1 MKDSMN
7 EEALQEE
14 TLDPQDWAALRALAH
29 NMVDDMLTYLET
41 VRERPVW
48 QPVPDE
54 VKSFLNQPLPDRP
67 QSPEEIYREFQ
78 ENILPYPMGNIHPR
92 FWGWV
97 MGNGTPLG
105 ALAELLAATMNPNM
119 GGGNH
124 GGVYVERQVTEW
136 CKAMLTFP
144 EQASGLLVS
153 GGSQANLVGLAVA
166 RNSLAG
172 YDLRRQGV
180 GASPN
185 PLVLYG
191 SSEMHSSIQKA
202 VELMGLGS
210 EALRKI
216 PVDSEYRIDLAEL
229 KRSIAADRA
238 SGCRPFCVV
247 GNAGTVN
254 TGAIDDLEALAGLC
268 AREGLWFHIDGAFGA
283 LAWLSPE
290 LRPLLK
296 GMELAD
302 SLAFDLHKWLYLP
315 FEAGC
320 ILVRREADHRRAFS
334 LTPEYLAHGGER
346 GLASGSMWFSDY
358 GIQLTR
364 GFRALKIWMSFKEH
378 GIEKFGRMIHQ
389 NVKQARYL
397 ASRVKREP
405 ELELVAPAPL
415 NIVCFR
421 YHPQSFEGTRLNEL
435 NQELLVRLHES
446 GIAVPSYT
454 TLNGTYALRAAITNH
469 RSRLE
474 DFDILVDAVLRLGR
488 ELVDGS

>member
-1 MKDSMN
+1 
-7 EEALQEE
+7 
-14 TLDPQDWAALRALAH
+14 
-29 NMVDDMLTYLET
+29 
-41 VRERPVW
+41 
-48 QPVPDE
+48 
-54 VKSFLNQPLPDRP
+54 
-67 QSPEEIYREFQ
+67 
-78 ENILPYPMGNIHPR
+78 
-92 FWGWV
+92 
-97 MGNGTPLG
+97 
-105 ALAELLAATMNPNM
+105 
-119 GGGNH
+119 
-124 GGVYVERQVTEW
+124 
-136 CKAMLTFP
+136 
-144 EQASGLLVS
+144 
-153 GGSQANLVGLAVA
+153 
-166 RNSLAG
+166 
-172 YDLRRQGV
+172 
-180 GASPN
+180 
-185 PLVLYG
+185 
-191 SSEMHSSIQKA
+191 MHSSIQKA

-296 GMELAD
+296 GMERAD